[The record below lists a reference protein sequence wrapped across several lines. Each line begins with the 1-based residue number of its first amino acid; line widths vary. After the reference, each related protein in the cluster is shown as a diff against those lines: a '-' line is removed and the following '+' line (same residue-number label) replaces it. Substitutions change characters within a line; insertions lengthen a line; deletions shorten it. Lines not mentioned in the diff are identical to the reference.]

1 MKYDYLIVGSGLFG
15 CTFANLAKNNN
26 KTCLIIEKRNHP
38 YGNCYTEKINNIDVH
53 KYGPHIFHT
62 NSDKIWEYVNSF
74 SKFNNFINRPK
85 VSHSGELYSFPINL
99 MTLQQLWGVN
109 TPEQAAQKIEKEKL
123 NIRNPQNL
131 EEWIL
136 SQVGEKI
143 YYTFIYGYTKK
154 QWGTEPK
161 NLPSFIIKRLPIR
174 LNFNDNYYF
183 DQYQGIP
190 VNGYSELM
198 TNMTYGIEI
207 VLNTDYLS
215 NREYWDNQAHRVVY
229 TGALDDFFNLEYGT
243 LDYRSL
249 KFEHKILENVS
260 DYQGNAIINY
270 TDYDIPYTRII
281 EHKHFTFGE
290 QKDSVITKEFPQ
302 TFGKNTDKYYPINND
317 KNNHLYNKYK
327 AQTQNLSKKY
337 IFGGRLAEYKYYDMH
352 QIIGSAM
359 NKYDKQ

>member
-26 KTCLIIEKRNHP
+26 KTALIIEKRNHP
-38 YGNCYTEKINNIDVH
+38 YGNCYTEKIKNIDIH

-85 VSHSGELYSFPINL
+85 VSHAGELYSFPINL

-109 TPEQAAQKIEKEKL
+109 TPEQARKKIEKEKL

-143 YYTFIYGYTKK
+143 YYTFIYGYTRK

-198 TNMTYGIEI
+198 TNMTDGIEI

-215 NREYWDNQAHRVVY
+215 NREYWDNQASYVVY
-229 TGALDDFFNLEYGT
+229 TGAIDDFFNLKYGT

-249 KFEHKILENVS
+249 KFEHQILENVS

-270 TDYDIPYTRII
+270 TDYHIPYTRII

-290 QKDSVITKEFPQ
+290 QQDSIITKEFPQ
-302 TFGKNTDKYYPINND
+302 TFSKNTDKYYPINND
-317 KNNHLYNKYK
+317 KNN
-327 AQTQNLSKKY
+327 NL
-337 IFGGRLAEYKYYDMH
+337 
-352 QIIGSAM
+352 
-359 NKYDKQ
+359 